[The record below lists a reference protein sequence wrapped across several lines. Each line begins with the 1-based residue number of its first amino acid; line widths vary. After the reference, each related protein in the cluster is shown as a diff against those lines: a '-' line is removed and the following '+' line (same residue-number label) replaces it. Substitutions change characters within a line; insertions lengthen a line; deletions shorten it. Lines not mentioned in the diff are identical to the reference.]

1 MKKFL
6 SIIILVTL
14 VIGNIMFFNFIS
26 NTLSRDFLFK
36 DQTEV
41 QFKYKDDFQVLEINN
56 SIKQFSEAN
65 NINIAQYT
73 FLDERDLNIYASN
86 SQYSPNIKLKKGD
99 YPDKNRFL
107 ANRES
112 GDEKQSGVI
121 YHPSKYWSLKV
132 YDFGQIKNVGL
143 SDTFYVSGLDN
154 QDTYQAFLKE
164 FEQYGEITTKSVDV
178 SWWKYINIPLLMT
191 LLLCFAILFV
201 FTYYYLRYSKQ
212 RLLVNRI
219 WGNSK
224 LVTLKSLFNKT
235 IKFTLFSELVILVVF
250 VGIVLVRGL
259 SAYSVEIV
267 WKLLLFNILLLIFI
281 LFPMYFFG
289 LLRIQKIDQP
299 KSDQHM
305 QSAKQHLAINLV
317 IKFALLCV
325 FIGTII
331 ASYQSLQT
339 LNTRLANMDVW
350 NDAKNIFKVNV
361 GVLPENIQDDLKADR
376 KLNDKLNAFYK
387 EGTAKKE
394 MFLMYSNNFTRVE
407 NDTFLYE
414 TYLNKISEI
423 NSPEGN
429 SVEIDFN
436 YLKLNP
442 IKSVQGQ
449 NVENEAIINDKV
461 LNIIVPMSKKE
472 FEKDIKKAY
481 LDHFYFQK
489 VELANMYNEALNR
502 PVLEISKDDLSINI
516 IYAENNQDYFSY
528 DSSAGDL
535 RTGNI
540 TDPIAII
547 YTGNIDSSSIG
558 AHVTSSVYFVD
569 KTKGDAFNAILPLIN
584 NSNAREITN
593 VTSVYQEVSSE
604 LTALKWQI
612 YQQSIGTIILA
623 ISSYSFMILLVL
635 SYYRENLYKQLI
647 YHVFGYSFWKSS
659 KWFIISNL
667 AVCAFSG
674 VITFIITKES
684 IALYFSVVILLIEL
698 CVIYFLKEK
707 VINKDFKAILKGEK
721 YD

>member
-1 MKKFL
+1 MKKLL

-14 VIGNIMFFNFIS
+14 VIGNIMFFTFIS

-41 QFKYKDDFQVLEINN
+41 QFKYKDDFQVLEVNN

-86 SQYSPNIKLKKGD
+86 PQYSPNIKLEKGD

-107 ANRES
+107 VNRES

-132 YDFGQIKNVGL
+132 YDFGQIKNVSL

-219 WGNSK
+219 WGNSE
-224 LVTLKSLFNKT
+224 LVTLMSLFNKT
-235 IKFTLFSELVILVVF
+235 IIFTLFSELVILVVF

-267 WKLLLFNILLLIFI
+267 WKLLLFNVLWVIFI

-289 LLRIQKIDQP
+289 LLRIQKIDQS

-361 GVLPENIQDDLKADR
+361 GVLHENIEDDLKADR

-394 MFLMYSNNFTRVE
+394 MFLMYSTNFTRVE

-442 IKSVQGQ
+442 IKSAQGQ

-558 AHVTSSVYFVD
+558 ALVTTSVYFVD

-667 AVCAFSG
+667 AVCAFAG
-674 VITFIITKES
+674 VITFIITKEL
-684 IALYFSVVILLIEL
+684 IALLQVGKIAS
-698 CVIYFLKEK
+698 
-707 VINKDFKAILKGEK
+707 
-721 YD
+721 

>member
-1 MKKFL
+1 
-6 SIIILVTL
+6 

-41 QFKYKDDFQVLEINN
+41 QFKYKDDAQVLEINN
-56 SIKQFSEAN
+56 SIEQFSKAN

-121 YHPSKYWSLKV
+121 YHPSKYWALKV

-164 FEQYGEITTKSVDV
+164 FEQYGEVTTKSVDV
-178 SWWKYINIPLLMT
+178 SWWKYINIPLIMT
-191 LLLCFAILFV
+191 LLLCFVILFI
-201 FTYYYLRYSKQ
+201 FTYYHLRYSKQ
-212 RLLVNRI
+212 RLFVNRI

-267 WKLLLFNILLLIFI
+267 SKLLLFNVLLLIFI
-281 LFPMYFFG
+281 LFPMFFFG

-339 LNTRLANMDVW
+339 LNTRLANMGVW

-361 GVLPENIQDDLKADR
+361 GVLPENILDDLKADR

-394 MFLMYSNNFTRVE
+394 MFLMYSTNFTRVE
-407 NDTFLYE
+407 NETFLYE

-442 IKSVQGQ
+442 IKSAQGQ
-449 NVENEAIINDKV
+449 NVENEAIINDRV

-481 LDHFYFQK
+481 LDHFYFKK
-489 VELANMYNEALNR
+489 VEVANMYNEALNL
-502 PVLEISKDDLSINI
+502 PFLELSKDDLSINI

-558 AHVTSSVYFVD
+558 ARVTTSVYFVD
-569 KTKGDAFNAILPLIN
+569 KTKGDAFSAILPLIN

-659 KWFIISNL
+659 KWFVISNL

-674 VITFIITKES
+674 VITFIITKEP

>member
-6 SIIILVTL
+6 STIILVTL
-14 VIGNIMFFNFIS
+14 VIGNVMFFNFIT

-56 SIKQFSEAN
+56 SIEQFSKAK

-191 LLLCFAILFV
+191 LLLCFVILFI

-212 RLLVNRI
+212 RLFVNRI

-267 WKLLLFNILLLIFI
+267 SKLLLFNVFLLIFI

-361 GVLPENIQDDLKADR
+361 GILPENIEDDLKADR

-407 NDTFLYE
+407 NDTFLYK
-414 TYLNKISEI
+414 TNLNKDSEI
-423 NSPEGN
+423 NSPQGN

-442 IKSVQGQ
+442 IKSAQGQ

-461 LNIIVPMSKKE
+461 LNIIVPISKKE

-489 VELANMYNEALNR
+489 VKLANMYNEALNR
-502 PVLEISKDDLSINI
+502 PVLELGKDDLSINI
-516 IYAENNQDYFSY
+516 IYAQNNQDYFSY

-558 AHVTSSVYFVD
+558 ALVTSSVYFVD
-569 KTKGDAFNAILPLIN
+569 KTKGDAFSAILPLIN

-674 VITFIITKES
+674 AVTFIITKEP